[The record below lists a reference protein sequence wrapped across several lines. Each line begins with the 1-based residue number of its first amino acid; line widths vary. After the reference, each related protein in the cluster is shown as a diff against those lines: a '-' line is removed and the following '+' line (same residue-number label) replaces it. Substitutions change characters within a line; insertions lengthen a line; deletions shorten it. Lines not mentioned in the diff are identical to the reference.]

1 MHFKDMKYVRP
12 DMDTVRADIKA
23 LLAEF
28 ENAQS
33 FDEQDEIIQKV
44 NELRIDF
51 NSMRTLAFIN
61 YSVNTADEK
70 FSDEQDYFDD
80 KFPEYSELISDYYRL
95 LVNSRF
101 RNEIEEKY
109 GKQLFIVAEMMLKSI
124 SHEVIEDLKIE
135 NHYGSQ
141 YLKIIASAKIQ
152 FDGKE
157 MNLQEFKPY
166 FESLDRDVRKKA
178 VEAYWGFF
186 EDKGAELDEL
196 YEKMVQNRNDI
207 ALKLGFKN
215 FIELAYVRMER
226 SDYNA
231 EDVAKFRKY
240 VKDHIVP
247 LSNKLREM
255 QKDRLGLNKL
265 KIYDL
270 PVFFKNGNANPKGG
284 PEWIVEQ
291 GKKMYDELSPET
303 GEFFNYMI
311 NHGLMDLYSRKG
323 KADMGYCDYIPKYK
337 NPFIFANMNG
347 TDYDITVLT
356 HEAGHAF
363 QAYSSGHFPIK
374 EYFDTTSEAAE
385 IHSMSMEFLT
395 WPWMDLFFGDQTE
408 KFKYAHM
415 AGTVLFLPYGCLV
428 DEFQHYVYENPSDSP
443 EQRRMKWLE
452 LEKEY
457 MPFIDYD
464 GIKPLEDG
472 RKWQKQGHIYEV
484 PFYYIDYCL
493 AQICAYQFWKKAN
506 ENRTEALEDY
516 IRLCKAGGSQ
526 SFLDLVKYANLKSPF
541 DPECI
546 KEMVDNVEE
555 WLSGV
560 EHMSL

>member
-1 MHFKDMKYVRP
+1 MHFKDMKYARP
-12 DMDTVRADIKA
+12 DMDTVRKEMKA
-23 LLAEF
+23 LMTDF
-28 ENAQS
+28 ENAGT
-33 FDEQDEIIQKV
+33 FEEQDEVIQKI

-70 FSDEQDYFDD
+70 FTEEQDYFDD

-95 LVNSRF
+95 LVNSQF
-101 RNEIEEKY
+101 RNEIEAKY
-109 GKQLFIVAEMMLKSI
+109 GKQLFNVAEMMLKSI
-124 SHEVIEDLKIE
+124 NSAVVEDLKTE

-186 EDKGAELDEL
+186 EENGPELDEL
-196 YEKMVQNRNDI
+196 YDKMVHNRNNI
-207 ALKLGFKN
+207 ATQLGYKN
-215 FIELAYVRMER
+215 FIDLAYVRMER

-231 EDVAKFRKY
+231 EDVSKFRKY
-240 VKDHIVP
+240 VKEHIVP
-247 LSNKLREM
+247 LSNRLREL
-255 QKDRLGLNKL
+255 QKERLGLDEL
-265 KIYDL
+265 KVYDL

-311 NHGLMDLYSRKG
+311 DHGLMDLYSRKG

-415 AGTVLFLPYGCLV
+415 AGTILFLPYGCLV
-428 DEFQHYVYENPSDSP
+428 DEFQHYVYENPSDTP

-516 IRLCKAGGSQ
+516 IKLCKAGGSQ
-526 SFLDLVKYANLKSPF
+526 SFLDLVNYANLKSPF

-546 KEMVDNVEE
+546 KEMVKNVED
-555 WLSGV
+555 WLEGV

>member
-1 MHFKDMKYVRP
+1 MSYERP
-12 DMDTVRADIKA
+12 DIDKVKSDIGSLMK
-23 LLAEF
+23 EF
-28 ENAQS
+28 EQA
-33 FDEQDEIIQKV
+33 DTLEKLVEVIQKANDV
-44 NELRIDF
+44 RIDF
-51 NSMRTLAFIN
+51 TSMRTLAFIN
-61 YSVNTADEK
+61 YSIDTGDTK
-70 FSDEQDYFDD
+70 FQDEQDYFDD
-80 KFPEYSELISDYYRL
+80 SYPEYSELVAEYYKL
-95 LVNSRF
+95 LANSKF
-101 RNEIEEKY
+101 RPQLEEKY
-109 GKQLFIVAEMMLKSI
+109 GKQLFTKAEMLLKTI
-124 SHEVIEDLKIE
+124 SNDVIEDLKKE

-141 YLKIIASAKIQ
+141 YLKIIASAKVQ

-178 VEAYWGFF
+178 QEAFWGFF
-186 EDKGAELDEL
+186 DEKGPELDEL
-196 YEKMVQNRNDI
+196 YDKMVENRNKT
-207 ALKLGFKN
+207 AVSLGYKN
-215 FIELAYVRMER
+215 FVELAYMRMER

-240 VKDHIVP
+240 VKEHIVP
-247 LSNKLREM
+247 LAVKIRDL
-255 QKDRLGLNKL
+255 QKERLGLDKL
-265 KIYDL
+265 KVYDL
-270 PVFFKNGNANPKGG
+270 PIFFKNGNANPKGD

-291 GKKMYDELSPET
+291 GKKMYDELSPQT

-311 NHGLMDLYSRKG
+311 DHGLMDLYSRKG
-323 KADMGYCDYIPKYK
+323 KADMGYCDFVSKYK

-347 TDYDITVLT
+347 TEYDITVLT

-363 QAYSSGHFPIK
+363 QAYSSSHFPIK

-395 WPWMDLFFGDQTE
+395 WPWMELFFGEQTE

-428 DEFQHYVYENPSDSP
+428 DEYQHYVYENPEDSP

-457 MPFIDYD
+457 MPFVDYD

-472 RKWQKQGHIYEV
+472 RRWQKQGHIYEV

-506 ENRTEALEDY
+506 ENKEEALEDY
-516 IRLCKAGGSQ
+516 IRLCKAGGSE
-526 SFLDLVKYANLKSPF
+526 SFLDLVKYANLRSPF
-541 DPECI
+541 DPQCI
-546 KEMVDNVEE
+546 KEMVDNVED